1 MAQTNISR
9 IADMIVPEVMADMIS
24 AKVEEK
30 VIVSKIAKVD
40 TTLQGTAGNEVTVP
54 QYKYIGDAED
64 IAEGVA
70 MGTAKLETGSTS
82 FTIKK
87 AGKGVAITDEAV
99 LSGYG
104 DPVGEAQKQ
113 LAMSIANKIEKDVVA
128 VITTPSESVGDG
140 KVQLIY
146 GNGSTQISYAGVVD
160 AEDMFDEEV
169 SSDKVLY
176 VHPKQMTKLR
186 KDTDFISADKY
197 DGKVMTSGE
206 VGKIGTCR
214 VVRSKKIPCIE
225 YTKDNTSGTIEI
237 VADSV
242 TENTTKK
249 HLATIQPVTLE
260 KLAVGDKVTA
270 LANPY
275 YLNPMVK
282 LTNDSETEADAP
294 AVTIYLKR
302 DTQVEKERHADS
314 GTTDIYTNKHYGVA
328 LTNTTKVVIAKF
340 KK

>member
-1 MAQTNISR
+1 MAITKVQDLI
-9 IADMIVPEVMADMIS
+9 IPEVMADMIS

-30 VIVSKIAKVD
+30 LVVSKIAKVD
-40 TTLQGTAGNEVTVP
+40 TTLKGTAGNEVTVP

-64 IAEGVA
+64 VAEGVE

-87 AGKGVAITDEAV
+87 AGKGVALTDEAV

-104 DPVGEAQKQ
+104 DPIGEANRQ
-113 LAMSIANKIEKDVVA
+113 LAIAIANKIDNDVVELL
-128 VITTPSESVGDG
+128 VTPSESEGDG

-146 GNGSTQISYAGVVD
+146 GDGTAQISYAGVID
-160 AEDMFDEEV
+160 AEDLFDEEV
-169 SSDKVLY
+169 SSEKVLY

-186 KDTDFISADKY
+186 KDADFISADKY

-214 VVRSKKIPCIE
+214 VVR
-225 YTKDNTSGTIEI
+225 
-237 VADSV
+237 
-242 TENTTKK
+242 TKK
-249 HLATIQPVTLE
+249 VPLDETGAF
-260 KLAVGDKVTA
+260 
-270 LANPY
+270 

-282 LTNDSETEADAP
+282 LTNDSETEQDAP

-302 DTQVEKERHADS
+302 DTMVEKERKANA
-314 GTTDIYTNKHYGVA
+314 GITEIYTNKHYGVA
-328 LTNTTKVVIAKF
+328 LTNTTKVVLAKF